1 MYAVGSY
8 SGSVCLYE
16 ENSGSLILDLETHR
30 QGQDLSASNGGKKA
44 GGGITQLMWS
54 PNGHLLFAGKR
65 KDDNINVYDIR
76 GTGKGKLLYSL
87 ERPVQ
92 NNQRVYFDVD
102 PTGKY
107 LYSGSTNNCIYIYS
121 LETGKLVSEIKQNIH
136 GEKVDSVIN
145 CFSLNKSR
153 PLLDFPKTLGSALIT
168 TGARDMG
175 EEDMEGQKECFKLC
189 AVHLL
194 STVQE

>member
-30 QGQDLSASNGGKKA
+30 QGQDLSASSGGKA
-44 GGGITQLMWS
+44 GSGITQLMWS
-54 PNGHLLFAGKR
+54 PNGHLLLAGKR
-65 KDDNINVYDIR
+65 KDNTINVYDIR
-76 GTGKGKLLYSL
+76 GTGEGKLLYSL
-87 ERPVQ
+87 DRPVQ

-102 PTGKY
+102 STGKY

>member
-1 MYAVGSY
+1 M
-8 SGSVCLYE
+8 YE
-16 ENSGSLILDLETHR
+16 ENSQSLILDLETHR
-30 QGQDLSASNGGKKA
+30 QGQDLSASNGDKA

-54 PNGHLLFAGKR
+54 MGTFCSPEEKR
-65 KDDNINVYDIR
+65 QHINVYDIR
-76 GTGKGKLLYSL
+76 GRKRQYCIAD
-87 ERPVQ
+87 RPVQ

-102 PTGKY
+102 STGKY

-121 LETGKLVSEIKQNIH
+121 LETGNLVSEITQNMFGGKI
-136 GEKVDSVIN
+136 DSVIN
-145 CFSLNKSR
+145 CFSLDKSR

-168 TGARDMG
+168 TGARGMG

-194 STVQE
+194 STVQRIK